1 MTGQEFREARGLL
14 GLSYREMAEALGL
27 SAAGRRAVRR
37 WEAEGPP
44 SRIAERVRAML
55 QIRSGEGEGDGE
67 AA

>member
-1 MTGQEFREARGLL
+1 MTGAEFREARLQL
-14 GLSYREMAEALGL
+14 GLSFLEMAEALGL

-37 WEAEGPP
+37 YETEGPP

-55 QIRSGEGEGDGE
+55 QFRSGEGEG